1 MANTQIKLIDPVHIL
16 TARVFYGD
24 TDAGGVV
31 YYGNYLRFLEMG
43 RTEFMRQYVCPY
55 RELEE
60 QGIIMPVVEC
70 FVRYKAPA
78 LYDDLLVVKTSL
90 VSWNEIT
97 CRFNY
102 HILREIDTKL
112 LLIGYTAHAAVSGT
126 GKLGRLPASM
136 IERMA
141 KVCPG
146 ENMD

>member
-1 MANTQIKLIDPVHIL
+1 MVKTQVKLIDPVHSL
-16 TARVFYGD
+16 TARVLYGD

-31 YYGNYLRFLEMG
+31 YYGNYLRFFELG
-43 RTEFMRQYVCPY
+43 RTEFMRKYVFPY

-90 VSWNEIT
+90 VSWNEII

-112 LLIGYTAHAAVSGT
+112 LLIGYTTHAAVSRT
-126 GKLGRLPASM
+126 GKLGRLPAVM
-136 IERMA
+136 VERMA
-141 KVCPG
+141 KKWPG
-146 ENMD
+146 KNMD